1 MTRITTG
8 LLASVGAAVLMSASP
23 AANSSPYLDPVISL
37 PGTFEAEHFDK
48 GGEGV
53 GYHDTTPGNQ
63 GNAKF
68 RTSEDVDVFRSND
81 AGDSPY
87 VVKNFA
93 SGERLAYTV
102 SVEST
107 GVYVIELRA
116 ATNNDFPDPSYHI
129 EVDGIDVTGSVVLP
143 DTGGW
148 NNYQW
153 LGGRTVQ
160 LEAGTQRLEIVS
172 EQPYFN
178 LNSIRVTDATQT
190 PIGQA
195 GLLFKSGFEGAVT
208 LGLPLLF
215 GNGAWQ
221 DITGLDTET
230 GQLWPP
236 VLWGGTGSRLQLIAG
251 DNEPVTALTLG
262 DYTYNALENVAG
274 RDGSNTRALYSRVQQ
289 SVGGA
294 NENWDSTQNAF
305 QIHPGPSGQGDL
317 YLSYWLKFQP
327 DLVERMT
334 VNNWAGR
341 TVSDWKTG
349 IGTGGSGG
357 DYRIIL
363 SVFGDGANNR
373 LYWYMRGDNVANGG
387 LPQQIFWEQT
397 NFAVPVPVGRWFR
410 VEVFAHRSDG
420 SDGRVW
426 AAVDGREIFDRYGPN
441 VGVNGSPWNR
451 VMPFINYSTGQRLP
465 AYQWVDD
472 LELWNDFPSTAS
484 PH

>member
-1 MTRITTG
+1 
-8 LLASVGAAVLMSASP
+8 
-23 AANSSPYLDPVISL
+23 VI
-37 PGTFEAEHFDK
+37 PGTLEAEHFDK
-48 GGEGV
+48 GGEGA
-53 GYHDTTPGNQ
+53 GYLDTTPGNQ
-63 GNAKF
+63 GDAQF
-68 RTSEDVDVFRSND
+68 RTSEDVDIFLSGD
-81 AGDSPY
+81 AGGDPHAI
-87 VVKNFA
+87 KNFA
-93 SGERLAYTV
+93 SGERLSYTV
-102 SVEST
+102 SAPTSGNYT
-107 GVYVIELRA
+107 IEVRA
-116 ATNNDFPDPSYHI
+116 ATNSDFPNPSYRV